1 MCGIFG
7 FVTPAP
13 ETLPAALAQRV
24 DRRLAHRGPDDR
36 GWLSVCAGTVDRGRD
51 FPDGTAASAY
61 LLHRR
66 LAILDLTEAARQPM
80 STPDGRRH
88 LAFNGEIYNYREL
101 RAELERAGHRFTSDG
116 DTAVLLAALAEW
128 GEAALDRLVGM
139 FAFALLD
146 LRQRTLLLARD
157 PLGIKPLYYARW
169 RGGVAF
175 ASEIAPLLELP
186 GVSRT
191 IDAARAYGYL
201 RYAESGSGEATFF
214 TDVRQLRAAHLMR
227 IRLDSPGEAHP
238 ERYWKLVPDADHAL
252 SFDEAAARLR
262 DLFTDSVRLHTRS
275 DVPFGVTLSGGIDS
289 SAIACAVRDQTG
301 GELRTF
307 SYVAQNPERS
317 EQGWAELVAGA
328 VGART
333 SRFTVRPE
341 DLASDFDRVLD
352 AYQEPG
358 STATNYLQLR
368 LAACARES
376 GTKVVLS
383 GQGADEILAGYQLYL
398 TARLASL
405 VRRRRFAQA
414 VRMLWLLK
422 RRRQVWRFH
431 TVLTRDAML
440 APAWLERSSL
450 RTHNRT
456 MPRWLDAR
464 WFGERGVDPS
474 PPLPPHGTD
483 ALRERL
489 MASTLETTLPA
500 LLWGEDR
507 GSMHH
512 SVELRVP
519 FVTPALVTFVLGLP
533 EEYLVDDRGTRKA
546 VFREAMRGL
555 VPAQVLDRRFK
566 LGLAMSPLER
576 EFEVA
581 PWLDGSI
588 PLHGP
593 LRTDRLE
600 ADRERALRRQDEFD
614 LARLWRMATFARW
627 AERFD
632 VPLD

>member
-7 FVTPAP
+7 FVTPDP
-13 ETLPAALAQRV
+13 QRLPAELAQRI

-36 GWLSVCAGTVDRGRD
+36 GWLSLRGATLERGRELTEV
-51 FPDGTAASAY
+51 TAAGAY

-66 LAILDLTEAARQPM
+66 LAILDLSDAAHQPM
-80 STPDGRRH
+80 SSPDGRHH

-101 RAELERAGHRFTSDG
+101 RAELERAGHRFASDG

-128 GEAALDRLVGM
+128 GEAALARLVGM

-146 LRQRTLLLARD
+146 LRERTLLLARD
-157 PLGIKPLYYARW
+157 PLGIKPLYHARW
-169 RGGVAF
+169 RGGLAF
-175 ASEIAPLLELP
+175 ASEVAPLLELP
-186 GVSRT
+186 GVGRT
-191 IDAARAYGYL
+191 VDAERAYGYL
-201 RYAESGSGEATFF
+201 RYAESGSGERTFF
-214 TDVRQLRAAHLMR
+214 ADVRQLRAGHL
-227 IRLDSPGEAHP
+227 IRVPLDNPGHATP
-238 ERYWKLVPDADHAL
+238 QRYWKLVPDADHTL
-252 SFDEAAARLR
+252 SFDEAATRLR
-262 DLFTDSVRLHTRS
+262 ELFTDSVSLHTRS

-289 SAIACAVRDQTG
+289 SAIACAVRDRIG

-307 SYVAQNPERS
+307 SYVAQSPERS
-317 EQGWAELVAGA
+317 ERGWAELVAGA
-328 VGART
+328 IGARAT
-333 SRFTVRPE
+333 RFTVRPE
-341 DLASDFDRVLD
+341 DLATDFDRLLD

-368 LAACARES
+368 LAACARET

-405 VRRRRFAQA
+405 VRGRRFAQA
-414 VRMLWLLK
+414 ARMLWLLR

-440 APAWLERSSL
+440 APAWLERSRL
-450 RTHNRT
+450 RAHNRT
-456 MPRWLDAR
+456 MPPWLDGR
-464 WFGERGVDPS
+464 WFRERGVDPS
-474 PPLPPHGTD
+474 PPLPRHGAD
-483 ALRERL
+483 ALRDRL
-489 MASTLETTLPA
+489 IASTVETSLPE

-533 EEYLVDDRGTRKA
+533 EEYLVDERGTRKA

-555 VPAQVLDRRFK
+555 VPDRVLDRRFK

-576 EFEVA
+576 EFDVA
-581 PWLDGSI
+581 PWLNGSVR
-588 PLHGP
+588 PHGP
-593 LRTDRLE
+593 VRPGRLA
-600 ADRERALRRQDEFD
+600 ADRERALSHQDEFE
-614 LARLWRMATFARW
+614 LARLWRVATFSRW
-627 AERFD
+627 AERFE
-632 VPLD
+632 VPLA